1 MKRSLF
7 SLALL
12 ACVSIAGAMYSALAA
27 PIQVMAT
34 AFKAWALAGIE
45 LVGGGSGCVTPASI
59 RIVQVKAFVQRI
71 AKRER
76 PVVTCSWRMCPST

>member
-1 MKRSLF
+1 MKRSFF

-12 ACVSIAGAMYSALAA
+12 ACVSMAVAVCSALAA
-27 PIQVMAT
+27 PIQVVAT

-59 RIVQVKAFVQRI
+59 RITQAKAFVQRI

-76 PVVTCSWRMCPST
+76 PVVTSSWRMCPST